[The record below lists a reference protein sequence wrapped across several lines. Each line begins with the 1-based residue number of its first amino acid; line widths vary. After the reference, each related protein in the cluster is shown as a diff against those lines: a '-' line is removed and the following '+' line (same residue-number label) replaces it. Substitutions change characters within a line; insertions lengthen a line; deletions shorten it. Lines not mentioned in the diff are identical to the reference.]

1 MSKGKKM
8 EAVTLQLPT
17 HQRYQENLDALIAL
31 VEYHKEKAL
40 IVAPEVCL
48 TGFDYERMDTVAKFS
63 ILALKSLKKMV
74 DKQVLVLTLILKEKE
89 AFVNQAVVI
98 HRHKIVYRQNK
109 AKLFTLGEEQ
119 KYFRAGPVRAVKPFE
134 IEGVK
139 YALLVCFELRFK
151 ELWKRVEG
159 ADVVIIPA
167 RWGLPRK
174 GHLEALSRALAVMNQ
189 CYVIVSD
196 SSDADMAQSS
206 AIISPDGQVVQ
217 DDTAISVSGTID
229 FDEIRKMRRYIMMQ
243 QGATLARNEE

>member
-1 MSKGKKM
+1 MIKGKKM

-17 HQRYQENLDALIAL
+17 HQRYQENLDALTSL

-40 IVAPEVCL
+40 IVVPEVCL

-63 ILALKSLKKMV
+63 ILALKSLKKIV
-74 DKQVLVLTLILKEKE
+74 DKQILVLTLILKERDT
-89 AFVNQAVVI
+89 FVNQAVVI
-98 HRHKIVYRQNK
+98 HKHKIVYRQNK

-119 KYFRAGPVRAVKPFE
+119 KYFRAGPVRAIKPFE
-134 IEGVK
+134 VAGVK
-139 YALLVCFELRFK
+139 YALLLCFELRFK

-167 RWGLPRK
+167 RWGLQRK

-196 SSDADMAQSS
+196 SSDADMAKSS
-206 AIISPDGQVVQ
+206 AIISPDGEVIQE
-217 DDTAISVSGTID
+217 DSALAVSGTID
-229 FDEIRKMRRYIMMQ
+229 FDEIRKMRRYINMQ
-243 QGATLARNEE
+243 Q